1 MPKAMDVED
10 LLIWAFRDQK
20 IDLIAAAMRP
30 KGPSI
35 SSVSSLAEMLMLG
48 TKVDTTTAGARHM
61 AVHCHED
68 AAVVY
73 DAVMALPS
81 EAWMFII
88 KHAKSATQPDWHPE
102 GAGEYVQPVDR
113 NGEPKKLWLDPV
125 KKTGFLG
132 YQPHVLV
139 GTSPGVVEEARR
151 AYVVWRAALVDLVG
165 MLNEE
170 LTSHEAIGPEAIA
183 EPWMEQPAC

>member
-30 KGPSI
+30 KGPSP
-35 SSVSSLAEMLMLG
+35 SSMSSLAEILALG

-73 DAVMALPS
+73 DAVMALPP
-81 EAWMFII
+81 EAWMFVI

-102 GAGEYVQPVDR
+102 GPGEYVQPVDR
-113 NGEPKKLWLDPV
+113 SGEPKKMWLDPV
-125 KKTGFLG
+125 KKTGFIG
-132 YQPHVLV
+132 YQPRELV

-151 AYVVWRAALVDLVG
+151 AYAVWRAALVDLVG
-165 MLNEE
+165 MLNAE
-170 LTSHEAIGPEAIA
+170 LTSHEAIGPEAPA
-183 EPWMEQPAC
+183 DPWL